1 MIEYLVYSGEYPF
14 KEYLGS
20 FFWAADDPAGALQRA
35 LKDFDGHIVVE
46 PNV

>member
-14 KEYLGS
+14 KEYLGTIH
-20 FFWAADDPAGALQRA
+20 WYPDDPEGALQRA
-35 LKDFDGHIVVE
+35 LADFGGHCVVE